1 MYTYVIA
8 VLTDA
13 ARMFVAALVPIETLA
28 KFIAGFVV
36 ESASL
41 VDMLSL
47 SAVASAELNVIVTF
61 NVAIFVSYLLCKDS
75 N

>member
-1 MYTYVIA
+1 VIA
-8 VLTDA
+8 VLADA
-13 ARMFVAALVPIETLA
+13 VRMFVAASVAIETRA

-47 SAVASAELNVIVTF
+47 SAVASAELNEIVTF